1 LIGEGAGGYTHYGKE
16 GSDVIQCADGSEWK
30 EGDVAKL
37 GRGLTGEFERA
48 ENIRKHY
55 PTISEFAVLPTRV
68 CAADKAKYE
77 AYVDSQPES
86 DTKLTLSYADG
97 EPEILFAPYGG
108 ATLKDVVRDKTG
120 AYNRQKILA
129 AMEILRDQIAEMNK
143 HRVYHYDIK
152 MPNIVYK
159 DGKLY
164 LIDFGTSHVFA
175 DDEELPEESPDL
187 EEMNSLIEW
196 MKTWAKKGGARRKSF
211 QAKRT

>member
-1 LIGEGAGGYTHYGKE
+1 
-16 GSDVIQCADGSEWK
+16 VIRCADGSEWK

-37 GRGLTGEFERA
+37 GRGLTREFERA

-55 PTISEFAVLPTRV
+55 PTISEFAFLPTRV
-68 CAADKAKYE
+68 CAADKAAYE
-77 AYVDSQPES
+77 AYVESQPES
-86 DTKLTLSYADG
+86 DAKLALTYADG

-108 ATLKDVVRDKTG
+108 VTLQNLVETEKNPDARK
-120 AYNRQKILA
+120 KILA
-129 AMEILRDQIAEMNK
+129 AAKTLQSQIAEMNK

-187 EEMNSLIEW
+187 EEMNSLVAW
-196 MKTWAKKGGARRKSF
+196 METKWAKGGARRKSF
-211 QAKRT
+211 QAKRK